1 MANWVATS
9 RKRVF
14 GGIHAS
20 CVVRDPSTKPD
31 ERRREESRKTPVAQ
45 LGLLKEA
52 VAGMPAVR
60 TTWTAFE
67 SDKDD
72 DAMLEELKM
81 NENELT
87 SRIAPLG

>member
-1 MANWVATS
+1 
-9 RKRVF
+9 
-14 GGIHAS
+14 
-20 CVVRDPSTKPD
+20 
-31 ERRREESRKTPVAQ
+31 
-45 LGLLKEA
+45 LKEA